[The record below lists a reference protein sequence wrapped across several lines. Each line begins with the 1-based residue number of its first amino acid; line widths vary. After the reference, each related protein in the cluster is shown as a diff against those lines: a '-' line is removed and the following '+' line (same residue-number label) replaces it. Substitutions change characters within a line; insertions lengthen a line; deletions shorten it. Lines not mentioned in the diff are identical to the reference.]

1 MTVVVT
7 FCGADG
13 GYATIIQTMRKIQSI
28 FKVYAKGIGSLA
40 T

>member
-13 GYATIIQTMRKIQSI
+13 GYATTIQTMRKIQSI